1 MIWLYDILLILI
13 FAYMAV
19 STFVA
24 IVDLAF
30 LPWVKIIPQ
39 TWTWFK
45 VNISINSNTAKNHA
59 LEHHT
64 LRIIRKKYG
73 VGYGGHSNENGFHL
87 HVNRA
92 DMVGE
97 CLKEALRNIANGNT
111 GYCYSNT
118 CGVMT
123 GVLDGLGIVWLIL
136 TLLVFHLSFTAMT
149 VTTGTLLLT
158 SYLIGMNYQKRY
170 LVNPNY
176 GNVQIHKLVET
187 KSRCQGPEIN
197 VVMVQTSFNEQP
209 TTAVDEPK
217 LYLVQRSNS

>member
-1 MIWLYDILLILI
+1 MIWIYDILLIPI

-30 LPWVKIIPQ
+30 LPWFKIIPQ
-39 TWTWFK
+39 TWTWFR
-45 VNISINSNTAKNHA
+45 VNISLNSNTAKNHA

-64 LRIIRKKYG
+64 LRIMRKKYG

-92 DMVGE
+92 DIVGE
-97 CLKEALRNIANGNT
+97 CLKEALRNIANGNS

-136 TLLVFHLSFTAMT
+136 TLLVFNLSFTAMT

-176 GNVQIHKLVET
+176 ENVQIRKLVET
-187 KSRCQGPEIN
+187 KSRCEGPEIK
-197 VVMVQTSFNEQP
+197 VVMVETAFDDQP
-209 TTAVDEPK
+209 TTAIDQPK